1 MPVAPQ
7 SRGHTGAGDSL
18 LTGRQL
24 PVSLREAHLHEAL
37 LHLEEQITAAL
48 TPEIERIALGILVDG

>member
-1 MPVAPQ
+1 
-7 SRGHTGAGDSL
+7 
-18 LTGRQL
+18 
-24 PVSLREAHLHEAL
+24 VSLREAHLHEAL